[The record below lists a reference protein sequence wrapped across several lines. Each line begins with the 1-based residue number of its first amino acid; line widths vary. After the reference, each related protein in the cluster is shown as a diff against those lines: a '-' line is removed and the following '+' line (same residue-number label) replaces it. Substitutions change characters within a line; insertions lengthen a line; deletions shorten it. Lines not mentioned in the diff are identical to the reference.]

1 MVICIVT
8 EHLRLMRFYLLAVG
22 LWPYYRTNLVRLQFF
37 LCFSILLS
45 FVIFQLTPF
54 LVDDCTVNIII
65 KNLSITSYFSI
76 YMIAHVAGWASD
88 DKIKGLLEHL
98 QLICN
103 QLKDENEFAI
113 IKKYGN
119 HAKRYAA
126 VLTSFSMCSMFGII
140 VLPFW
145 PRILTIVSLINESQ
159 TYAKVQITTEY
170 FINQEKYFYLI
181 LLHLETVLWIGTST
195 LMGIGLLLLGYC
207 QHMCGIFSIASY
219 RIEHAMSMLENSSL
233 DTELKMYKE
242 MTYAIDIHCTAIK
255 YSELLTLSFENI
267 CLPLALLIVI
277 STSMNLFGIF
287 KNMLIEGDIETCML
301 HVIIIGVLFIL
312 LYLLNSLGQ
321 DITDHSN
328 YVLSTAYNVKWYI
341 APLRIQKLLLVLL
354 QRGNKTFTLTIAK
367 MLLLSR
373 ESFAT
378 LTKASISYF
387 TILYS
392 MQQ

>member
-126 VLTSFSMCSMFGII
+126 VLTSFSMCSMFGIML
-140 VLPFW
+140 LPFW

-170 FINQEKYFYLI
+170 FINQEKYLYLI
-181 LLHLETVLWIGTST
+181 LLHLDTVLWIGSST

-207 QHMCGIFSIASY
+207 QHMCGIFSIA
-219 RIEHAMSMLENSSL
+219 R
-233 DTELKMYKE
+233 
-242 MTYAIDIHCTAIK
+242 
-255 YSELLTLSFENI
+255 
-267 CLPLALLIVI
+267 
-277 STSMNLFGIF
+277 IF

-301 HVIIIGVLFIL
+301 HIIIIGILFIL

-328 YVLSTAYNVKWYI
+328 YVLSTAYNVKWYT
-341 APLRIQKLLLVLL
+341 APLRIQKLILVLL

-378 LTKASISYF
+378 
-387 TILYS
+387 
-392 MQQ
+392 